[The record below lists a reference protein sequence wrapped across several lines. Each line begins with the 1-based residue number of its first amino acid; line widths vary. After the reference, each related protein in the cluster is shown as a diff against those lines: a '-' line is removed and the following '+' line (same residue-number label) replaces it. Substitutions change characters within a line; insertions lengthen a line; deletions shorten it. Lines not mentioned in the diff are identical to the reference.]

1 MVCSTQLF
9 GLSYDAQ
16 AGLEPV
22 VSMAVAA
29 AVVAAAVRNFL
40 QFFLM

>member
-1 MVCSTQLF
+1 VHGAHLF
-9 GLSYDAQ
+9 VLSYDAQ